1 MMLDDELLE
10 YEELFSMLDDMDQD
24 RFGSLPEQE
33 VEWTLTS
40 MINHA
45 AYHLIVGVQTI
56 ITGEIEIHT
65 TGREE
70 K

>member
-33 VEWTLTS
+33 VE
-40 MINHA
+40 
-45 AYHLIVGVQTI
+45 
-56 ITGEIEIHT
+56 
-65 TGREE
+65 
-70 K
+70 